1 MLCSLELLSSGL
13 LLSSDKS
20 LEITTDLLLYSETQ
34 GGDGNCYSHHI
45 CLTLHHSVM
54 SLASQYI
61 QYSMRITFIYKF
73 LRSHTNCFMEGLP
86 PIFSDYK
93 LVKIID
99 IATYEIGAGVT
110 KMKQKQI
117 KA

>member
-1 MLCSLELLSSGL
+1 MI
-13 LLSSDKS
+13 SD
-20 LEITTDLLLYSETQ
+20 LNSE
-34 GGDGNCYSHHI
+34 D
-45 CLTLHHSVM
+45 
-54 SLASQYI
+54 
-61 QYSMRITFIYKF
+61 MRITFIYKF

-93 LVKIID
+93 LVKIIG
-99 IATYEIGAGVT
+99 IATYEIDAGVT